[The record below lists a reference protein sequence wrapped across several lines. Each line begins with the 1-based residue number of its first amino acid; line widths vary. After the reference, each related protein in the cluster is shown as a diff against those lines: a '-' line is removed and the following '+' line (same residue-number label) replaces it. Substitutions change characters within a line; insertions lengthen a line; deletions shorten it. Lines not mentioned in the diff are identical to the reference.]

1 MDVAG
6 ASHWL
11 AQASAGAVEL
21 PDTGA
26 AVVGAAV
33 VGAAVV
39 GAMSATKCG
48 LKETE
53 LLTVGKGNL

>member
-39 GAMSATKCG
+39 RAAVVGAMSATKRG
-48 LKETE
+48 L
-53 LLTVGKGNL
+53 